1 MPKQIKYLP
10 LIFINFKIIEMFF
23 YINSEQY
30 FLGYKQIISILIIA
44 IINIIVFKYKNEIY
58 GFIFMLFYLL
68 LCTFDILRYS
78 VITVVTET
86 GLKINNHGL
95 SFNYQPLSLIVLVFF
110 VLLNLNTIKNTI
122 YKIK

>member
-58 GFIFMLFYLL
+58 GFILTSHD
-68 LCTFDILRYS
+68 LC
-78 VITVVTET
+78 
-86 GLKINNHGL
+86 
-95 SFNYQPLSLIVLVFF
+95 
-110 VLLNLNTIKNTI
+110 
-122 YKIK
+122 